1 MTQNQFAINLNS
13 GRLLKKTTSLY
24 KRLKKLNKV
33 KEIEDGEQPEVKQ
46 PGAQRDEEPRGRE
59 ASHRHVEEPIEE
71 PFNEHKLQEKL
82 ADISTD
88 LIKSNLKKVVKAQK
102 LSDAEFD
109 ILLKK
114 MLFKKLC
121 INEQPKQPKE
131 DKKKKKKSKFK
142 IIEPAAT
149 VKVPINL
156 HHLHLNYSE
165 FQFF

>member
-1 MTQNQFAINLNS
+1 MSSEFAINLNS
-13 GRLLKKTTSLY
+13 GRLIKKTTSLY
-24 KRLKKLNKV
+24 KKLKKMNRT
-33 KEIEDGEQPEVKQ
+33 KEIEDE
-46 PGAQRDEEPRGRE
+46 EEPKVEKVKEPSHRPLVE

-142 IIEPAAT
+142 IVEPSSSD
-149 VKVPINL
+149 
-156 HHLHLNYSE
+156 SE
-165 FQFF
+165 SSD

>member
-1 MTQNQFAINLNS
+1 MSKSEFAINLNS
-13 GRLLKKTTSLY
+13 GRLIKKITSLY
-24 KRLKKLNKV
+24 KKLKKLNKV

-46 PGAQRDEEPRGRE
+46 PGAQRDEVPRGSASLVE
-59 ASHRHVEEPIEE
+59 ASHRHVEKPVTEE
-71 PFNEHKLQEKL
+71 QFSEHKLQEKL

-88 LIKSNLKKVVKAQK
+88 LTKSNLKKVVKAQK

-109 ILLKK
+109 ILFKK

-142 IIEPAAT
+142 IIEPSSSD
-149 VKVPINL
+149 
-156 HHLHLNYSE
+156 SE
-165 FQFF
+165 SSD

>member
-1 MTQNQFAINLNS
+1 MSSEFAINLNS
-13 GRLLKKTTSLY
+13 GRLIKKTTSLY
-24 KRLKKLNKV
+24 KKFKKMNRT
-33 KEIEDGEQPEVKQ
+33 KEIEDE
-46 PGAQRDEEPRGRE
+46 EEPK
-59 ASHRHVEEPIEE
+59 VEKVKEPEPIEKPVTE
-71 PFNEHKLQEKL
+71 EQFSEHKLQEKL

-131 DKKKKKKSKFK
+131 DKKKKKKSEFK
-142 IIEPAAT
+142 IIEPSSSD
-149 VKVPINL
+149 
-156 HHLHLNYSE
+156 SE
-165 FQFF
+165 SSD